1 MKMKMPMRRV
11 YTPEKNW
18 LLSVLEIRFVRAKEK
33 CVNFRI
39 IRVGDDKT

>member
-1 MKMKMPMRRV
+1 MRRI
-11 YTPEKNW
+11 YIPDKKW

-39 IRVGDDKT
+39 IGVGDDKT

>member
-1 MKMKMPMRRV
+1 MHRIYIPDKK
-11 YTPEKNW
+11 W

-39 IRVGDDKT
+39 IGVGDDKT